1 MHVSAPACASREP
14 PIVTTVPP
22 SDGPDH
28 GTRPLT
34 TSETSSKR
42 TPLDVYSRPLVLTS
56 TDAYPADDAVALHAS
71 ADSLTYA
78 AATTVALKR
87 QRSAPDASAAAEKP
101 PPTTVSGVP
110 PSDAPRDGHTDD
122 TDDDGRYV
130 NATPLDENCC
140 PFIDT
145 STRRGPDDDD
155 GGAAHSAIPGPTTR
169 AAAVA
174 TLDSKRQRIVADSR
188 KLPDEPKTDTRVPPD
203 TGPDGGTTSLT
214 CSAPCT

>member
-87 QRSAPDASAAAEKP
+87 QRSAPSASAADEKP
-101 PPTTVSGVP
+101 LPTTVSGVP
-110 PSDAPRDGHTDD
+110 PSDAPLEGHTDD
-122 TDDDGRYV
+122 TAHARRYV
-130 NATPLDENCC
+130 NAASPRANCW
-140 PFIDT
+140 PFAD
-145 STRRGPDDDD
+145 SATRRAPDDDD
-155 GGAAHSAIPGPTTR
+155 GGDAHS
-169 AAAVA
+169 
-174 TLDSKRQRIVADSR
+174 S
-188 KLPDEPKTDTRVPPD
+188 
-203 TGPDGGTTSLT
+203 
-214 CSAPCT
+214 